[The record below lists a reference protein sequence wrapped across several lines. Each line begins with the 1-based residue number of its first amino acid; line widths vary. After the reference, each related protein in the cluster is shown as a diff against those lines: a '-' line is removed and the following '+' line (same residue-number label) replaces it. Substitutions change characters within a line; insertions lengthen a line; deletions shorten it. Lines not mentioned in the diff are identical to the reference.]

1 MQTISILNN
10 APITVNGCKCV
21 IKAELV
27 TLRSLVIDVY
37 VSKRRG
43 QLVKSNWQNVWD
55 QDWMLQECAPKDFSV
70 FRKVIDTASLD
81 RYADGT
87 SVYRYVRDNFTC
99 EKYVNLDNKNC
110 SKELLIILS

>member
-1 MQTISILNN
+1 MQTIRILNN
-10 APITVNGCKCV
+10 APITINGCKCI
-21 IKAELV
+21 IKAKLV
-27 TLRSLVIDVY
+27 TLRSLVINVY

-43 QLVKSNWQNVWD
+43 QLVKSNWQNVYD
-55 QDWMLQECAPKDFSV
+55 NEWMIDFAPKDFSV

-87 SVYRYVRDNFTC
+87 AVYRYVKDNFTC
-99 EKYVNLDNKNC
+99 EKYVNLTNPNA

>member
-1 MQTISILNN
+1 MQTVSILKN

-27 TLRSLVIDVY
+27 TLRSLVITVF

-43 QLVKSNWQNVWD
+43 QLVKSNWQNVYD
-55 QDWMLQECAPKDFSV
+55 NEWMTDFAPKDFSV
-70 FRKVIDTASLD
+70 FRKVIDTASLG
-81 RYADGT
+81 RYADHT
-87 SVYRYVRDNFTC
+87 SVYRYVKDNFTC
-99 EKYVNLDNKNC
+99 EKYVDLDNKNC

>member
-1 MQTISILNN
+1 MQTVSILNN
-10 APITVNGCKCV
+10 APITINGCKCV

-27 TLRSLVIDVY
+27 TLRSLVITVF

-43 QLVKSNWQNVWD
+43 QLVKSNWQNVYD
-55 QDWMLQECAPKDFSV
+55 NEWMVDFAPKDFSV
-70 FRKVIDTASLD
+70 FREVIDTASFD
-81 RYADGT
+81 RCADGT

-99 EKYVNLDNKNC
+99 EKYVDLSNSNC

>member
-1 MQTISILNN
+1 MQTIRILNN

-43 QLVKSNWQNVWD
+43 QSVKSNWKMAFPLEEQPLD
-55 QDWMLQECAPKDFSV
+55 YARFY
-70 FRKVIDTASLD
+70 KVIDTAELPIHATPSD
-81 RYADGT
+81 
-87 SVYRYVRDNFTC
+87 VYLYVKNNFIC

>member
-1 MQTISILNN
+1 MQTVRILNN

-43 QLVKSNWQNVWD
+43 QLVKSNWQNVWG
-55 QDWMLQECAPKDFSV
+55 QQECAPKDFSI
-70 FRKVIDTASLD
+70 FREVIDTASLD
-81 RYADGT
+81 RCADGT
-87 SVYRYVRDNFTC
+87 SVYRYVKNNFTC
-99 EKYVNLDNKNC
+99 EKYVNLYNKNC

>member
-1 MQTISILNN
+1 MQAICVLNN
-10 APITVNGCKCV
+10 APITVNGCKCM

-43 QLVKSNWQNVWD
+43 QSVKSNWQNVWD
-55 QDWMLQECAPKDFSV
+55 NDWMLKECAPKDFSV

-87 SVYRYVRDNFTC
+87 SVYRYVKDNFTC
-99 EKYVNLDNKNC
+99 EKYVNLDNNNC